1 MRAFDQ
7 DNATHNMLWPENWP
21 FCPNFAK
28 LRGYLWLNS
37 GRFTL
42 SPAEPLYMV
51 SHTNAVIAFK
61 PLCAG

>member
-1 MRAFDQ
+1 MLAFDQ
-7 DNATHNMLWPENWP
+7 GDATHNMLWSENWP

-37 GRFTL
+37 ARFTL
-42 SPAEPLYMV
+42 SPAEPPYLV
-51 SHTNAVIAFK
+51 CHAKAVIAFK